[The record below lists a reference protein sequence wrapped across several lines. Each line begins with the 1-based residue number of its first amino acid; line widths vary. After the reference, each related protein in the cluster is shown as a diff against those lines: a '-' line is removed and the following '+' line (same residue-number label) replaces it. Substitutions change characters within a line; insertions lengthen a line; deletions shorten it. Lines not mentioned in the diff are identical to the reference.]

1 MSGRQSTRDYIK
13 ETLME
18 RILSG
23 AYEPGER
30 LVELQIAQELGT
42 SQGPVRE
49 ALRDLEALG
58 LVESASYK
66 GTRVRVFSDREIEE
80 SYQVRAVLEQLAAEL
95 AAPRLKGSTAE
106 LEKEVKA
113 FQKAARDGD
122 VKSYSAHDMEFHRKI
137 VEASDNQLLS
147 TMWSAVVLESKFRFT
162 LKHRIGEDDLENF
175 AAAHVPIFDA
185 LNAGDGVKA
194 GTLVR
199 NLICT
204 FHSRKPPA
212 KKSK

>member
-1 MSGRQSTRDYIK
+1 
-13 ETLME
+13 ME
-18 RILSG
+18 RILDG
-23 AYEPGER
+23 VYAPGDR

-80 SYQVRAVLEQLAAEL
+80 AYQVRAVLEQLAAEL
-95 AAPRLKGSTAE
+95 AAPNLKGKFE
-106 LEKEVKA
+106 PIEKEVEA
-113 FQKAARDGD
+113 FKLAAKNGD
-122 VKSYSAHDMEFHRKI
+122 VKNYADHDMEFHRKI
-137 VEASDNQLLS
+137 VEASGNQILAS
-147 TMWSAVVLESKFRFT
+147 MWSTVVLESKFRYT

-175 AAAHVPIFDA
+175 AAAHVPILDA
-185 LNAGDGVKA
+185 LKVGDGVKA
-194 GTLVR
+194 GELAR

-204 FHSRKPPA
+204 FHSRKA
-212 KKSK
+212 GSKD